1 MQGKHK
7 EILPSDCESIED
19 VRSEIDALDR
29 QIISLLGRRFTFVRE
44 IVRFKSNK
52 DEIVAKKRYDEVIHT
67 RRELAKQHH
76 LSPDV
81 IEQMYRML
89 IAHNIEEEHKI
100 LDAKKQP

>member
-1 MQGKHK
+1 MSK
-7 EILPSDCESIED
+7 EKVPTACQSIEE

-29 QIISLLGRRFTFVRE
+29 QIISLLGRRFTFVKE
-44 IVRFKSNK
+44 IVRFKSNS
-52 DEIVAKKRYDEVIHT
+52 DEIVARERYDEVIRS

-81 IEQMYRML
+81 IEKIYRML

-100 LDAKKQP
+100 LNGKK